1 MKPLDL
7 NVSIQNSYEAA
18 RSESVRLEKPH
29 VVNQLANED
38 AQRDQVARDQSVVAP
53 EPKLAGEDMFAAD
66 EYEHSDYTERG
77 GQGFKRRKRKDE
89 SGTEAAAEADAGETP
104 KQAEPDKK
112 NEDDSGKGFS
122 TYA

>member
-29 VVNQLANED
+29 VVSQLANED
-38 AQRDQVARDQSVVAP
+38 AQREQVTRDQSVVAP
-53 EPKLAGEDMFAAD
+53 EPKLASEDMFAAD

-77 GQGFKRRKRKDE
+77 GQGFKRRKRQKDTPEVKSETETKEGITETE
-89 SGTEAAAEADAGETP
+89 SPTKPEEER
-104 KQAEPDKK
+104 
-112 NEDDSGKGFS
+112 GKGFS

>member
-38 AQRDQVARDQSVVAP
+38 AQREQVARDQSVVAP

-77 GQGFKRRKRKDE
+77 GQGFKGHKRKDE
-89 SGTEAAAEADAGETP
+89 LGTAAVAEDGTEEP
-104 KQAEPDKK
+104 AEPAKK
-112 NEDDSGKGFS
+112 TEDDSGKGFS

>member
-7 NVSIQNSYEAA
+7 SVSIQNSYEAA

-29 VVNQLANED
+29 VVSQLANED
-38 AQRDQVARDQSVVAP
+38 AQREQISRDQSVVAP

-77 GQGFKRRKRKDE
+77 GQNFKRRKPQNKQKESDE
-89 SGTEAAAEADAGETP
+89 QPPEEAGEKAEPEKKPEADA
-104 KQAEPDKK
+104 
-112 NEDDSGKGFS
+112 GKGFS